1 MPPIHSG
8 RFKQAIAW
16 PNQHTASN
24 EKSDVVTQDLYLQAR
39 VTTSLI
45 ECPNREETVSSFAAL
60 KSLIPCGS
68 DPDQGL
74 PDSSVSVPRSD
85 VRGPVV
91 TPNETAGTPVSP
103 EALQEM
109 VAEYE
114 AGASLI
120 SIATARRLGKQTV
133 SRVLTEAG
141 VRIRRQGLDEEQ
153 VAQAVRAYLSGQTT
167 REVADE
173 LGVGHSMV
181 WRALKSAGVEL
192 RPNARRVGRRI
203 TQAG

>member
-1 MPPIHSG
+1 MI
-8 RFKQAIAW
+8 
-16 PNQHTASN
+16 
-24 EKSDVVTQDLYLQAR
+24 
-39 VTTSLI
+39 
-45 ECPNREETVSSFAAL
+45 
-60 KSLIPCGS
+60 
-68 DPDQGL
+68 
-74 PDSSVSVPRSD
+74 
-85 VRGPVV
+85 
-91 TPNETAGTPVSP
+91 
-103 EALQEM
+103 
-109 VAEYE
+109 AEYE

-133 SRVLTEAG
+133 SRLLAEAG

-153 VAQAVRAYLSGQTT
+153 VGQAVRAYLSGQTT

-203 TQAG
+203 KQAG